1 MEVTQEQIIG
11 MILNV
16 LGYVVAGALWMVIY
30 SFFRGR
36 KRTETKAVETIAAAA
51 REVPRVETA
60 PVRTHAK
67 IEFVNFKGE
76 DVTSTPLERTVVLA
90 DEPWP
95 DSNRRNRSEI
105 IRLARQMLLN
115 NTSDEKIKQALPI
128 TDGEL
133 AMINNGVKHG

>member
-1 MEVTQEQIIG
+1 
-11 MILNV
+11 
-16 LGYVVAGALWMVIY
+16 GALWMVIY